1 MSRDRKLPIPG
12 TGRFL
17 GMPYDWRRTTWARI
31 KERLW
36 NPHDRRLVTP
46 KGFGWGYDLNLY
58 ELLARVGIVRCR

>member
-17 GMPYDWRRTTWARI
+17 GMPYDWRRPTWARI

-46 KGFGWGYDLNLY
+46 KSFGWVYDLNLY
-58 ELLARVGIVRCR
+58 ELLARVGIVRRR